1 MRGQAYDLLERLKY
15 CSPFGPLMR
24 GVRDALRAATKEPTL
39 GVGTIRKLEAAG
51 MTTLQQVETMEFPA
65 LVAAGIQ
72 KRFAKQIQ
80 IYIRRRLR

>member
-15 CSPFGPLMR
+15 CSPLGPLMR
-24 GVRDALRAATKEPTL
+24 GVRDALRATKEPTL

-51 MTTLQQVETMEFPA
+51 MTTLQQVATMDVPA

-80 IYIRRRLR
+80 IYIRRRFR